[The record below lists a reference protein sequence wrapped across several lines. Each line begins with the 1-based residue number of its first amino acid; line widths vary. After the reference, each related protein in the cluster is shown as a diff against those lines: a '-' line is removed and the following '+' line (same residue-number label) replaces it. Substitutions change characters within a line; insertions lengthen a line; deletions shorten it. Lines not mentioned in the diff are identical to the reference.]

1 MSTARPEWDYWK
13 HKPRWARF
21 PVLLRRTPSSAA
33 NTEPPLATFRP
44 RWRCLIDPSST
55 HPEYNVRFGIRRIS
69 SVAITASGSPPRAF
83 CAWASPRLAEYAGC
97 GSKGNIREGQV
108 R

>member
-21 PVLLRRTPSSAA
+21 QFYSPERPPAWQYRASSGDISASMALPDRPSSA
-33 NTEPPLATFRP
+33 
-44 RWRCLIDPSST
+44 

-69 SVAITASGSPPRAF
+69 SVAITASGSHRAF
-83 CAWASPRLAEYAGC
+83 CAWASPRVAECAGC
-97 GSKGNIREGQV
+97 GSKRNIREGQV